1 MSKLK
6 KENKNTLPVTKKE
19 KPIKKIKSMPQ
30 TYVEDTFD
38 ITNNVNTTQIII
50 ENKVNVKTKKIITK
64 DELLQM
70 NQFKMKVDRL
80 VKNIMFEK
88 SFNELLDFVNIGKR
102 YKTYII
108 DEYTDEIDVMLE
120 VIILTFKKRLPKIIM
135 HYNDYQKISAYF
147 DSLASLYS
155 RFKNSEQLIK
165 DDLKQEREKL
175 LSAELYMRV
184 NFFNHL

>member
-1 MSKLK
+1 
-6 KENKNTLPVTKKE
+6 
-19 KPIKKIKSMPQ
+19 
-30 TYVEDTFD
+30 
-38 ITNNVNTTQIII
+38 
-50 ENKVNVKTKKIITK
+50 
-64 DELLQM
+64 
-70 NQFKMKVDRL
+70 
-80 VKNIMFEK
+80 MFEK